1 MSETKNTKGEIEN
14 LLGEVRNSLAGMRDV
29 LDDPAATTLGNA
41 ADFVKSLEGIVE
53 NIDKADEELAEVL
66 STLEDA
72 EIVGDARDHTEH
84 VLRALKHLGVQG
96 LDAFTDADMRMAMEQ
111 TENL

>member
-1 MSETKNTKGEIEN
+1 MTKQKTNKDKIEN
-14 LLGEVRNSLAGMRDV
+14 SLGEVRTKLAEMRDV

-53 NIDKADEELAEVL
+53 NIDKSDEELAEAL

-72 EIVGDARDHTEH
+72 EIVDDAQDHTEH

-96 LDAFTDADMRMAMEQ
+96 LDAFTDADMSMAMEQ
-111 TENL
+111 TEGL